1 MAQRRAPKKPA
12 PAAAGAAAPFRPAP
26 ETLARL
32 LPPGLAARTP
42 QTLLDALPERVGLY
56 ADMLAA
62 WNGAINLTG
71 ARRPG
76 DILERLIP
84 DSFELAAFLSSG
96 PLAEVTD
103 AAGRA
108 NPARGPRVWDL
119 GAGGGLPGI
128 PLRMVW
134 ERGEYTLAEVR
145 EKRALFLAN
154 ALAKLGLPRT
164 EVWRG
169 PVERL
174 FAERPHGADIILS
187 RAFMPWEKLPDF
199 CAPGLAPG
207 GVIIIF
213 GAGPCGELPAPW
225 RLLAERAYNVGE
237 SRRWLW
243 AIRRE
248 GGADAGAPPGEGAH
262 A

>member
-1 MAQRRAPKKPA
+1 MAQRRAQKKPA
-12 PAAAGAAAPFRPAP
+12 PAPAGAAPFRPAP

-32 LPPGLAARTP
+32 LPPELVAATP
-42 QTLLDALPERVGLY
+42 PALLEALPGRVGLY
-56 ADMLAA
+56 ADMLAG

-71 ARRPG
+71 ASRPE
-76 DILERLIP
+76 DILQRLIP

-96 PLAEVTD
+96 PLAEAVD
-103 AAGRA
+103 AAGRG
-108 NPARGPRVWDL
+108 NPTGGPRVWDL

-128 PLRMVW
+128 PLRMLW

-154 ALAKLGLPRT
+154 ALAKLDLPRT
-164 EVWRG
+164 AVWRG
-169 PVERL
+169 PAERL
-174 FAERPHGADIILS
+174 FTERPRGADIILS
-187 RAFMPWEKLPDF
+187 RAFMPWEKLPAF

-225 RLLAERAYNVGE
+225 RLLAERAYTVDGN
-237 SRRWLW
+237 RRWLW

-248 GGADAGAPPGEGAH
+248 DSTGSGAAPGKGAH

>member
-1 MAQRRAPKKPA
+1 MAQRRAQKKPA
-12 PAAAGAAAPFRPAP
+12 QAGAPAPFRPAP

-32 LPPGLAARTP
+32 LPPELAARTP
-42 QTLLDALPERVGLY
+42 PALLDALPERVGRY

-71 ARRPG
+71 ANGPAE
-76 DILERLIP
+76 ILERLIP
-84 DSFELAAFLSSG
+84 DSFEIAAFLSSG
-96 PLAEVTD
+96 PLAELAD
-103 AAGRA
+103 AAGADNRTG
-108 NPARGPRVWDL
+108 GPRVWDL

-128 PLRMVW
+128 PLRMLW
-134 ERGEYTLAEVR
+134 ERGDYTLAEVR

-154 ALAKLGLPRT
+154 ALAQLGLPRT
-164 EVWRG
+164 AVWRG
-169 PVERL
+169 PAERL

-187 RAFMPWEKLPDF
+187 RAFMPWEKLPGF

-207 GVIIIF
+207 GALIIF

-225 RLLAERAYNVGE
+225 RLLAERAYTVDG
-237 SRRWLW
+237 SPRWLW
-243 AIRRE
+243 ALQAA
-248 GGADAGAPPGEGAH
+248 GGADTAGGAH

>member
-1 MAQRRAPKKPA
+1 MAQRRAQKKPA
-12 PAAAGAAAPFRPAP
+12 PATAGAAPFRPAP

-32 LPPGLAARTP
+32 LPPELVAATAPALLAA
-42 QTLLDALPERVGLY
+42 LPGRVGLY

-71 ARRPG
+71 ASRPE
-76 DILERLIP
+76 DILQRLIP

-96 PLAEVTD
+96 PLAGVAD
-103 AAGRA
+103 GAA
-108 NPARGPRVWDL
+108 PAGPRVWDL

-128 PLRMVW
+128 PLRMLW

-154 ALAKLGLPRT
+154 ALAKLDLPRT
-164 EVWRG
+164 AVWRG
-169 PVERL
+169 PAERL

-213 GAGPCGELPAPW
+213 GAGPCGDLPAPW
-225 RLLAERAYNVGE
+225 RLLAERAYTVGE

-243 AIRRE
+243 AIRRD
-248 GGADAGAPPGEGAH
+248 GGVDADAAAAGGAH